1 MNMQGVR
8 PCCTDG
14 VHHQRERR
22 DVVQVGVGQED
33 VLDLAHLVQ
42 GQVANTGAGV
52 DQGVLVNQ
60 EGRGPAVLGD
70 CAGTT

>member
-1 MNMQGVR
+1 
-8 PCCTDG
+8 
-14 VHHQRERR
+14 
-22 DVVQVGVGQED
+22 VGQED
-33 VLDLAHLVQ
+33 VLDFAHLVQ